1 MASYNLVLK
10 VEREN
15 FFFSPHRIGAHK
27 KNFQIIARKE
37 DKIGKGYRSN
47 NVIINVSYIFIH
59 VKIAAPLGV
68 VLKEIKESHGKYQ
81 EWGKNVLSIGL
92 LAIIFTKPFPDIPG
106 TADHVEGHY

>member
-10 VEREN
+10 VGREK

-37 DKIGKGYRSN
+37 DKIGKSCRS

-59 VKIAAPLGV
+59 VQITAPLGV
-68 VLKEIKESHGKYQ
+68 VLKEIKENRGKYQ
-81 EWGKNVLSIGL
+81 ELGENVLSIGL

-106 TADHVEGHY
+106 TANHVEGHY